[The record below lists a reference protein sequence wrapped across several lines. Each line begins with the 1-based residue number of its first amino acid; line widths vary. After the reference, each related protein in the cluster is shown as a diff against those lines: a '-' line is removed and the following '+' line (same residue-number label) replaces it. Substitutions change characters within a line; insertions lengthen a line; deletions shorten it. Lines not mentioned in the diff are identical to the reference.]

1 MKKSIS
7 LYEEKHSFL
16 NGLSPETKLLYVV
29 VAIAIP
35 VMIGGRIPFIAF
47 MAISIGLLIDSK
59 VLYKAK
65 TIIEVSGFILITVV
79 IIQTFFRGGNY
90 TELFRL
96 GPLVARK
103 EGFEYSMGIL
113 LNVLNIIF
121 CFCVF
126 VLTTKPSDM
135 MQEMVKHGASPRL
148 GYVFVSLFQIIP
160 QMTEHTSTI
169 TDAQRSRGMETE
181 GSLGTRIKAFLP
193 LISPVIMSSFMDTK
207 ERSIAL
213 EVRGFSSKAKK
224 TFLEDF
230 IPSKYDS
237 KIRMILVIIF
247 ISSVVFVILKATGV
261 LPVWLR

>member
-1 MKKSIS
+1 MKSIS

-16 NGLSPETKLLYVV
+16 NGLSPETKLLYVI
-29 VAIAIP
+29 VAIAVP
-35 VMIGGRIPFIAF
+35 VILGGRIPFFAFIA
-47 MAISIGLLIDSK
+47 MSITLLAGSG
-59 VLYKAK
+59 VLRNTK
-65 TIIEVSGFILITVV
+65 TIVAVSGFILITVV
-79 IIQTFFRGGNY
+79 IIQTFFRGGTF
-90 TELFRL
+90 TELFRI

-103 EGFEYSMGIL
+103 EGFEYSLGIV

-135 MQEMVKHGASPRL
+135 MQEMVKHGISPRL

-181 GSLGTRIKAFLP
+181 GSLATRIKAFLP
-193 LISPVIMSSFMDTK
+193 LISPVIMNSFTDTR

-213 EVRGFSSKAKK
+213 EVRGFSSTSKK
-224 TFLEDF
+224 SFLEDF
-230 IPSKYDS
+230 VPSSADS
-237 KIRMILVIIF
+237 GMRIALIVLFCASVAFTVLRVMGVI
-247 ISSVVFVILKATGV
+247 A
-261 LPVWLR
+261 WLR